1 MRKNK
6 ILIVDDD
13 KDIQDL
19 LSYNLINQGYQ
30 VGIASTGNE
39 AIKLLKSKYDLLI
52 SDIMM
57 PEMSGYVLCQK
68 IRESNTYNQNIP
80 IIFLT
85 AKNQESDE
93 LLGFEVGAD
102 DFIIKPISI
111 RKLLA
116 RIKVHL
122 KRSNSLD
129 GAEDTISWGTLSINQ
144 TNRSVIIDSKL
155 IKLTKTEFD
164 LLFLLIS
171 KENKVFRRHELLKLI
186 QDENIIVTDRVIDVH
201 IKKIREKLLQYSSII
216 ETVHGIGYVARK
228 GNHPDK
234 I

>member
-144 TNRSVIIDSKL
+144 TNRSLIIDSKL

-228 GNHPDK
+228 GNRPDK